1 MLLSIKFIRVVFIKL
16 PNLRFYIIL
25 QSTLIISGLFISTAS
40 SLHAI
45 VFAYLFF
52 GFSNFIFCILTF
64 VNKTGI
70 IEICE
75 SGFPHEVHIIL
86 CSVVAIVASTMLF
99 NFHLVDPIQ
108 NIFIKNI
115 IEVSQRCS
123 QAHIRLHCSHISQ

>member
-1 MLLSIKFIRVVFIKL
+1 MLFSIKFIRAVFIKL

-25 QSTLIISGLFISTAS
+25 QSTLIIFGLFISTTR

-45 VFAYLFF
+45 GFAYLFF
-52 GFSNFIFCILTF
+52 GFSNFVFCILTF
-64 VNKTGI
+64 ANETDR
-70 IEICE
+70 IEICK
-75 SGFPHEVHIIL
+75 SGFPLEIHIIL

-115 IEVSQRCS
+115 IGVSQRCS
-123 QAHIRLHCSHISQ
+123 

>member
-1 MLLSIKFIRVVFIKL
+1 MLFSIKFIRAVFIKL

-45 VFAYLFF
+45 GFAYLFF
-52 GFSNFIFCILTF
+52 GLSNILSFS
-64 VNKTGI
+64 NKTGR
-70 IEICE
+70 IEICK
-75 SGFPHEVHIIL
+75 SRFPLEVHIIL
-86 CSVVAIVASTMLF
+86 CSVVAIVASPMLF

-123 QAHIRLHCSHISQ
+123 